1 MMTWWTLGYH
11 FLDHFGSTWVPY
23 SSIEPISEH
32 PMTAGVVYLCLRAA
46 YCYFSSG
53 RVRISSIQNF
63 SLCNNRGLLNIKVL
77 KVQNQLPKDNK
88 TRRIGSL
95 SINLFLQE
103 MDLWQLHRWADSQR
117 ECYFRKCTR
126 AGGIRGLGKAQSHL
140 FPQVF
145 YQQVSYCEALPY
157 MIYFQNSK
165 NQTQ

>member
-1 MMTWWTLGYH
+1 MLSQDSEDEIQSRFVFELAIWLWQDELNPKVRCA
-11 FLDHFGSTWVPY
+11 FGNV
-23 SSIEPISEH
+23 
-32 PMTAGVVYLCLRAA
+32 
-46 YCYFSSG
+46 SSG

-140 FPQVF
+140 FPQVLQ
-145 YQQVSYCEALPY
+145 QQVSYCKVLPY
-157 MIYFQNSK
+157 KIHIHQFKISNPI
-165 NQTQ
+165 NETN